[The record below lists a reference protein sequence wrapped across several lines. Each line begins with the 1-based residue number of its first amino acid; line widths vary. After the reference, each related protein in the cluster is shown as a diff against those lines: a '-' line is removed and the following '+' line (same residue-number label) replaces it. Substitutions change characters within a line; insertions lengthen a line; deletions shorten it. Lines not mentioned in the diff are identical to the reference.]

1 MKENGVIM
9 DNIQNKEIPGQGIQ
23 IANNALEDFAR
34 ELLIGA
40 KSAPVC
46 DQVLQKSASLTLDGL
61 AHANSDTLSCIY
73 ANAKPGAIPTGDTAG
88 RAIYMP
94 GTEAGDL
101 ISQLGNK
108 VWTGKVFGGQGDLVN
123 KILGHNLIH
132 ADVHKGTSWF
142 DGKESIIID
151 YKGKSLAAGWVRDEI
166 REVKPGLYLGKMY
179 ARLPFHQHTD
189 VLYFA
194 LEANKKAK
202 R

>member
-1 MKENGVIM
+1 MEK
-9 DNIQNKEIPGQGIQ
+9 IQNTDKPQQEVRAGGS
-23 IANNALEDFAR
+23 ALEAQAR
-34 ELLIGA
+34 ELLNKPNASPSNSCDKVQTA
-40 KSAPVC
+40 K
-46 DQVLQKSASLTLDGL
+46 LTLDGL
-61 AHANSDTLSCIY
+61 AHANDQTLSCIY
-73 ANAKPGAIPTGDTAG
+73 QNAKAGAIPSGDTTG

-101 ISQLGNK
+101 ISRVGNQ
-108 VWTGKVFGGQGDLVN
+108 VWTGKVFGSQGDLVN
-123 KILGHNLIH
+123 KIFGHNLIH

-194 LEANKKAK
+194 LETNKKAK
-202 R
+202 H